1 MAAAKKAQR
10 RGRQLLHTLPLP
22 RRDGHH
28 RHPQQLFHLVP
39 TSAWFATIMKTA

>member
-10 RGRQLLHTLPLP
+10 RGRHAKVDTV
-22 RRDGHH
+22 
-28 RHPQQLFHLVP
+28 LVP